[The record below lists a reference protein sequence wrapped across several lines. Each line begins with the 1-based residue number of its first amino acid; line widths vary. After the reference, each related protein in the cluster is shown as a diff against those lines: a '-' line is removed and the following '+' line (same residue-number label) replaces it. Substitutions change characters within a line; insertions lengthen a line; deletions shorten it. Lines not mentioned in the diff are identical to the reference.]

1 LSSNVAEKY
10 TVINEGIFMA
20 TAVLMPKLGN
30 SVESSIIV
38 SWLKHPGD
46 TVSQGEVLCSIETD
60 KAVMDIE
67 SPAAGTLLDVFF
79 KEGADVPVQTAI
91 AAIGAAGENIDGIRP
106 SSTGS
111 APESSNSPAS
121 TPVSEPTPAQ
131 TVQSNNLDIKTISPR
146 ARDLAARKDLDW
158 SEVEGTGPSGRII
171 ERDIQAALTNKPKMT
186 PLAQSMLKKGEFDAP
201 IQGSGSGG
209 RITTKDLIPRPA
221 VASNFAATDDNEV
234 EVIAVKGVRKVIAN
248 RMLESLQT
256 TAQLTL
262 NASADARSLQNYRKQ
277 LKASAKELNFQTI
290 TVNDLVLMAVSRTL
304 PQHPQ
309 LNALLT
315 GDSINQYKNVH
326 LGFAVDT
333 ARGLIVPVIK
343 YANRLSLSQ
352 ISQEAKRLA
361 AAALD
366 NKATPADMEGGTF
379 TVTNLGNLG
388 IESFTPILN
397 PPQVAILGV
406 GNIQLKPV
414 EVDGNL
420 EFIPSLSLSLT
431 INHQVVDG
439 APGARFLQA
448 LSQNIAQFELLL
460 AL

>member
-1 LSSNVAEKY
+1 
-10 TVINEGIFMA
+10 
-20 TAVLMPKLGN
+20 MPKLGN

-46 TVSQGEVLCSIETD
+46 AVSQGEVICSIETD

-91 AAIGAAGENIDGIRP
+91 AAIGESGENIEGLRP
-106 SSTGS
+106 ISTATVVEDTS
-111 APESSNSPAS
+111 TSASLPAPESA
-121 TPVSEPTPAQ
+121 PTAEVP
-131 TVQSNNLDIKTISPR
+131 SNNQGVKAISPR
-146 ARDLAARKDLDW
+146 ARGLAQRKDLKW
-158 SEVEGTGPSGRII
+158 TEIEGTGPGGRII
-171 ERDIQAALTNKPKMT
+171 ERDVQAALTNKPKIT
-186 PLAQSMLKKGEFDAP
+186 PLAQSMMNKGDFAAP
-201 IQGSGSGG
+201 SQGSGSGG
-209 RITTKDLIPRPA
+209 RITTKDLIPRPT
-221 VASNFAATDDNEV
+221 VTTDIIATEEGDIEI
-234 EVIAVKGVRKVIAN
+234 IAVKGVRKIIAT
-248 RMLESLQT
+248 RMLDSMQT

-262 NASADARSLQNYRKQ
+262 NASADARSILNYRKQ
-277 LKASAKELNFQTI
+277 LKASAKELNLQNV
-290 TVNDLVLMAVSRTL
+290 TVNDLVLLAVSRTL
-304 PQHPQ
+304 VQHRQ
-309 LNALLT
+309 LNALFT
-315 GDSINQYKNVH
+315 GESIAQYKNVH

-352 ISQEAKRLA
+352 VSQEAKRLA
-361 AAALD
+361 TAAID
-366 NKATPADMEGGTF
+366 GKATSNDMDGGTF

-414 EVDGNL
+414 DVDGTVT
-420 EFIPSLSLSLT
+420 FIPSLSLSLT

>member
-1 LSSNVAEKY
+1 
-10 TVINEGIFMA
+10 MA

-46 TVSQGEVLCSIETD
+46 VVSQGEVICSIETD

-91 AAIGAAGENIDGIRP
+91 AAIGVSGESIESIRP
-106 SSTGS
+106 VS
-111 APESSNSPAS
+111 AATTPESANA
-121 TPVSEPTPAQ
+121 TPAP
-131 TVQSNNLDIKTISPR
+131 TAVNPVPTTEAHSNNLDIKAISPR
-146 ARDLAARKDLDW
+146 ARGLANRKELDW
-158 SEVEGTGPSGRII
+158 SDIQGTGPGGRII
-171 ERDIQAALTNKPKMT
+171 ERDVQAALTNKPKIT
-186 PLAQSMLKKGEFDAP
+186 PLAQSMMKKGDFAAP
-201 IQGSGSGG
+201 SQGSGNGG
-209 RITTKDLIPRPA
+209 RITTKDLIPRSPVSTSA
-221 VASNFAATDDNEV
+221 MATEMDNV
-234 EVIAVKGVRKVIAN
+234 EIIPVKGVRKVIAS
-248 RMLESLQT
+248 RMLDSMQT

-262 NASADARSLQNYRKQ
+262 NASADARSLLNYRKQ
-277 LKASAKELNFQTI
+277 LKASAKELGLQSV
-290 TVNDLVLMAVSRTL
+290 TVNDLVLLAVSRTL
-304 PQHPQ
+304 LQHPQ
-309 LNALLT
+309 LNSLFT
-315 GDSINQYKNVH
+315 GESISQYKNVH

-361 AAALD
+361 RAAID
-366 NKATPADMEGGTF
+366 GKATPDDMDGGTF
-379 TVTNLGNLG
+379 TVTNLGSLG

-397 PPQVAILGV
+397 PPQVGILGV
-406 GNIQLKPV
+406 GSVQLKPV
-414 EVDGNL
+414 EVDETF
-420 EFIPSLSLSLT
+420 EFIQSLSLSLT
-431 INHQVVDG
+431 INHQIVDG
-439 APGARFLQA
+439 APAARFLQA

>member
-1 LSSNVAEKY
+1 
-10 TVINEGIFMA
+10 
-20 TAVLMPKLGN
+20 MPKLGN

-38 SWLKHPGD
+38 SWLKHPGEA
-46 TVSQGEVLCSIETD
+46 VSQGEVICSIETD

-91 AAIGAAGENIDGIRP
+91 AAIGEVGENIDGIRP
-106 SSTGS
+106 DS
-111 APESSNSPAS
+111 APSVEENTPSETPQASPETA
-121 TPVSEPTPAQ
+121 PAQ
-131 TVQSNNLDIKTISPR
+131 VLQNNSFNIQAISPR
-146 ARDLAARKDLDW
+146 ARGLATRKELDW
-158 SEVEGTGPSGRII
+158 SDIEGTGPGGRII
-171 ERDIQAALTNKPKMT
+171 ERDVQAALTNKPKIT
-186 PLAQSMLKKGEFDAP
+186 PLAQSMMKKGDFEAP
-201 IQGSGSGG
+201 PQGSGNGG
-209 RITTKDLIPRPA
+209 RITTKDLIPRPVITSSQITPNA
-221 VASNFAATDDNEV
+221 DDIEV
-234 EVIAVKGVRKVIAN
+234 VAVKGVRKVIAA
-248 RMLESLQT
+248 RMLDSMQT

-262 NASADARSLQNYRKQ
+262 NASADARSLLSYRKQ
-277 LKASAKELNFQTI
+277 LKASAKELNLQGV

-304 PQHPQ
+304 LQHPQ
-309 LNALLT
+309 LNAQFT
-315 GDSINQYKNVH
+315 GESIALYKNVH

-333 ARGLIVPVIK
+333 NRGLIVPVIK
-343 YANRLSLSQ
+343 NANRLSLSQ

-361 AAALD
+361 TAAID
-366 NKATPADMEGGTF
+366 GKATAEDMDGGTF

-406 GNIQLKPV
+406 GNVQLKPV
-414 EVDGNL
+414 EVDGTVT
-420 EFIPSLSLSLT
+420 FVQSLSLSLT

>member
-1 LSSNVAEKY
+1 
-10 TVINEGIFMA
+10 MA

-30 SVESSIIV
+30 TVESSIIV

-46 TVSQGEVLCSIETD
+46 TVSQGETICSIETD

-79 KEGADVPVQTAI
+79 KEGDDVPVQTAI
-91 AAIGAAGENIDGIRP
+91 AAIGQSGENIDSIRP
-106 SSTGS
+106 SSTSS
-111 APESSNSPAS
+111 APESSDS
-121 TPVSEPTPAQ
+121 PTPASEPPPAQ
-131 TVQSNNLDIKTISPR
+131 AAQSNNLDIKAISPR

-158 SEVEGTGPSGRII
+158 SAIEGTGPGGRII
-171 ERDIQAALTNKPKMT
+171 ERDIQAALTNKPKVT

-201 IQGSGSGG
+201 TQGSGSGG

-221 VASNFAATDDNEV
+221 AASLPSSEDNEI
-234 EVIAVKGVRKVIAN
+234 EVLPVKGVRKVIAS

-277 LKASAKELNFQTI
+277 LKASAKELNLQGV
-290 TVNDLVLMAVSRTL
+290 TVNDLVLFAVSRTL

-309 LNALLT
+309 LNSLFT
-315 GDSINQYKNVH
+315 GDSISQYKNVH

-379 TVTNLGNLG
+379 TVTNLGSLG

-414 EVDGNL
+414 EADETI
-420 EFIPSLSLSLT
+420 EFIPSLTLSLT